1 MKRDI
6 LLADERP
13 GVFPARTEE
22 ICKGTLAVLLL
33 ALGLSLLVLL
43 FLAIVLPQAVRP
55 ARAAT
60 PVQTQLPQPEAGL
73 FFKAGRE
80 DALFEAP
87 SLASD
92 VRIDVNGQVVR
103 VTVQQRFRNP
113 SAAWLEGIYVFPLP
127 ERSAV
132 DRLTMTVG
140 ERRIEGKIM
149 EREQAKQA
157 YQAAAEEGR
166 RASLLE
172 SERPNVFVTS
182 VANVGPGEEILVEI
196 QYQDRAHYEDG
207 RYSLRFPMVVAP
219 RYSPAPSVPTVN
231 LPVPAQP
238 PVIEAQP
245 IAHSDPSDGGLD
257 DGQRHPPE
265 RKGDLFG
272 RVRHPDEGPANPVS
286 LEIRLDPGFAL
297 AALKSLYHPVSVD
310 ELDETRRL
318 IALADGPVPADR
330 DFVLEWQPR
339 AGAAPEAAVF
349 AEEID
354 GESYLL
360 LTLLPPQT
368 EESATQNLPRD
379 LVLVID
385 TSGSMYGPSLA
396 QAKTALL
403 AALDRLQPEDRF
415 NLIAFDD
422 MTRALFTSPRPAND
436 SNLLHAAAAIG
447 ELEADGGT
455 EMLPAL
461 RLALK
466 DKVEPGRL
474 RQVVFLTD
482 GAVGNEQDLFLEIA
496 ERLGD
501 SRLFT
506 VGIGSAPN
514 SYFMRKAAEVGRGS
528 FTHIGDVKEVATRMG
543 SLFRKLE
550 RPSLTDVSA
559 AFPAAAGKAI
569 ESYPFPLPDLYA
581 GEPVS
586 FTTYL
591 PGVPLAELEGALLL
605 TGKTGGEAW
614 QRRVSLDGLAA
625 APGVAAV
632 WARAKLTQIEDGL
645 YRGEEADKVRK
656 AALAVALDHR
666 LVTRHTSLVA
676 IDEEIARPEGETL
689 ESQEIARNLPQ
700 GWSHEKV
707 FGAAA
712 KAMPLRSAATPMLQ
726 QAMAGQAIALP
737 QTATPAGLQALIG
750 LGLLCFAGI
759 FLIVA
764 WRVQRAVLTSE
775 VIE

>member
-1 MKRDI
+1 MKREI
-6 LLADERP
+6 LLAEERTS
-13 GVFPARTEE
+13 VFPHRTEE
-22 ICKGTLAVLLL
+22 MCKRSVAVLFL

-43 FLAIVLPQAVRP
+43 FLAIILPQAVRP
-55 ARAAT
+55 ARAGT
-60 PVQTQLPQPEAGL
+60 PVQAQLPHDEPQAGL
-73 FFKAGRE
+73 FFKAGRD

-87 SLASD
+87 TLASD
-92 VRIDVNGQVVR
+92 VQIDVNGQVVR

-113 SAAWLEGIYVFPLP
+113 STAWLEGVYVFPLP

-157 YQAAAEEGR
+157 YQQAAEEGR

-219 RYSPAPSVPTVN
+219 RYSPGPSAPTVN
-231 LPVPAQP
+231 FPAPTQP

-245 IAHSDPSDGGLD
+245 IAHDGMGDGG
-257 DGQRHPPE
+257 QPPPD

-272 RVRHPDEGPANPVS
+272 PVRHPDEGPANPVS
-286 LEIRLDPGFAL
+286 LEVRLDPGFAV
-297 AALKSLYHPVSVD
+297 AALESLYHPVSIED
-310 ELDETRRL
+310 LDSERRRITL
-318 IALADGPVPADR
+318 TEGPVPADR
-330 DFVLEWQPR
+330 DFVLEWQPS
-339 AGAAPEAAVF
+339 ASGVPEAAVF
-349 AEEID
+349 AEEIA

-360 LTLLPPQT
+360 VTLLPPQAEEAPT
-368 EESATQNLPRD
+368 ERLPRD

-385 TSGSMYGPSLA
+385 TSGSMYGPSIA

-403 AALDRLQPEDRF
+403 AALDRLQPDDRF

-422 MTRALFTSPRPAND
+422 TTRALFNGPRPATD

-466 DKVEPGRL
+466 DTVEPGRL
-474 RQVVFLTD
+474 QQVVFLTD
-482 GAVGNEQDLFLEIA
+482 GAVGNEQELFLEIA
-496 ERLGD
+496 KGLGE

-543 SLFRKLE
+543 ALFRKLE

-569 ESYPFPLPDLYA
+569 ERYPFPLPDLYA

-586 FTTYL
+586 FTAYL
-591 PGVPLAELEGALLL
+591 PGVPLAELEGALLMS
-605 TGKTGGEAW
+605 GKTGGEVW
-614 QRRVSLDGLAA
+614 QRRVALGGLTP

-645 YRGEEADKVRK
+645 YRGEDADAVRT
-656 AALAVALDHR
+656 AALAVALVHR

-676 IDEEIARPEGETL
+676 IDDEIARPEGETM

-712 KAMPLRSAATPMLQ
+712 KAMPLRSAATPLLQ
-726 QAMAGQAIALP
+726 EAMAGSSVNLP
-737 QTATPAGLQALIG
+737 QTATPASLQALIG
-750 LGLLCFAGI
+750 LGLLCLAGF

-764 WRVQRAVLTSE
+764 WRVQRAALASGATE
-775 VIE
+775 

>member
-1 MKRDI
+1 MRHDI
-6 LLADERP
+6 LPADPRP
-13 GVFPARTEE
+13 GVFPTRTEA
-22 ICKGTLAVLLL
+22 ICKGTLTVLSVT
-33 ALGLSLLVLL
+33 LGLSLLVLL
-43 FLAIVLPQAVRP
+43 CLAIVLPQAVRP
-55 ARAAT
+55 ARAGV
-60 PVQTQLPQPEAGL
+60 PVQTQLPRPEAGL
-73 FFKAGRE
+73 FFKAGRD

-87 SLASD
+87 TLASA

-103 VTVQQRFRNP
+103 VTVRQRFRNP

-140 ERRIEGKIM
+140 ERRIEGEIM
-149 EREQAKQA
+149 ARAQAERA
-157 YQAAAEEGR
+157 YRQAAGEGR

-207 RYSLRFPMVVAP
+207 RYSLRFPMAVAP
-219 RYSPAPSVPTVN
+219 RYGPAPRVPTVN
-231 LPVPAQP
+231 LPAPAQP
-238 PVIEAQP
+238 PAFGAQP
-245 IAHSDPSDGGLD
+245 IAHDGQGDGGQ
-257 DGQRHPPE
+257 GS
-265 RKGDLFG
+265 DLFG
-272 RVRHPDEGPANPVS
+272 PVRHPDEGPANPVS

-297 AALKSLYHPVSVD
+297 AALDSLYHPVRIDDVD
-310 ELDETRRL
+310 ATRRR
-318 IALADGPVPADR
+318 IVLADGPVPADR
-330 DFVLEWQPR
+330 DFVLEWQPS
-339 AGAAPEAAVF
+339 ASGTPEAAVF

-360 LTLLPPQT
+360 VTLLPPQAEETAT
-368 EESATQNLPRD
+368 EPRPRD

-403 AALDRLQPEDRF
+403 AALDRLQPDDRF

-422 MTRALFTSPRPAND
+422 TTRALFDAPRPAD
-436 SNLLHAAAAIG
+436 DRTLLHAAAAIG

-466 DKVEPGRL
+466 DDAEAGRL

-482 GAVGNEQDLFLEIA
+482 GAVGNEQALFLEIA
-496 ERLGD
+496 DRLGG

-528 FTHIGDVKEVATRMG
+528 FAHIGDAKRVASRMET
-543 SLFRKLE
+543 LFRKLE
-550 RPSLTDVSA
+550 RPSLTDVAA

-586 FTTYL
+586 FAAYL

-605 TGKTGGEAW
+605 SGKTGGAAW
-614 QRRVSLDGLAA
+614 QRRVALDGLTA

-632 WARAKLTQIEDGL
+632 WARAKLTRIEDGL
-645 YRGEEADKVRK
+645 YRGEDAEQVRK
-656 AALAVALDHR
+656 TALAVALEHR

-676 IDEEIARPEGETL
+676 IDDEAARPEGETL
-689 ESQEIARNLPQ
+689 DSQEIARTLPQ

-712 KAMPLRSAATPMLQ
+712 EAMPQRSAATPPLQ
-726 QAMAGQAIALP
+726 EALAGRAIALP
-737 QTATPAGLQALIG
+737 QTATPAGLQILIG
-750 LGLLCFAGI
+750 LGLLCFAGF
-759 FLIVA
+759 FLLVA
-764 WRVQRAVLTSE
+764 WRVQRAVLSSGPVE
-775 VIE
+775 